1 MTFQHRENYYYLVKK
16 IGEIFKKYR
25 DNAKLS
31 MRDIYRDEKI
41 SIATISDMETG
52 KKLPRVETLLNLI
65 YKVGM
70 PLNKVFSN
78 DVLPNNYN
86 GVQFGIPQKLNWK
99 QVIKNDLIENKF
111 LPNEIDEILR
121 YIEYI
126 KANRFNNKKL

>member
-1 MTFQHRENYYYLVKK
+1 MSIYLQITER
-16 IGEIFKKYR
+16 IGELFKLYR
-25 DNAKLS
+25 DNLNLS

-41 SIATISDMETG
+41 SIATVSDMESG
-52 KKLPRVETLLNLI
+52 KKLPRIETLINLMQ
-65 YKVGM
+65 KVKM

-126 KANRFNNKKL
+126 KANRFKDKK